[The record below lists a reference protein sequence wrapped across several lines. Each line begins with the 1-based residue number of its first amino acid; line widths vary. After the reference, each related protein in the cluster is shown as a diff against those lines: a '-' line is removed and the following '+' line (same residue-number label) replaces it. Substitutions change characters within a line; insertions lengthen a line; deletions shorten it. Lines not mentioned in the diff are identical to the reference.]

1 MAIIIG
7 TVLCLLSIA
16 VLLYPFFKAPRAGL
30 VAGILENAGLEN
42 AGRENDGESP
52 QKLESV
58 YQAIRTLQLEHEL
71 GRIPDSSY
79 QDQLDA
85 YRFEAAEILRSRAL
99 AQTVGN
105 DASQDSRASA
115 ESEEAALERE
125 ILLARALIA
134 PAPIPT
140 GPVTQESSNP
150 ETVA

>member
-16 VLLYPFFKAPRAGL
+16 VLLYPFFKARRGGLAAGT
-30 VAGILENAGLEN
+30 LENAGLEN
-42 AGRENDGESP
+42 DGESP
-52 QKLESV
+52 QELESV
-58 YQAIRTLQLEHEL
+58 YQAIRTLQLEHQL
-71 GRIPDSSY
+71 GRVPDSSY

-85 YRFEAAEILRSRAL
+85 YRLEAAEILRSRTL
-99 AQTVGN
+99 ARPLGK
-105 DASQDSRASA
+105 DASRDVDASA

-150 ETVA
+150 ETGT

>member
-7 TVLCLLSIA
+7 AVLSLLCIA
-16 VLLYPFFKAPRAGL
+16 VLFYPFFKAQRAGL
-30 VAGILENAGLEN
+30 AAGTLENAGLEN
-42 AGRENDGESP
+42 DGESP
-52 QKLESV
+52 QELESV
-58 YQAIRTLQLEHEL
+58 YQAIRTLQLEHQL
-71 GRIPDSSY
+71 GRVPDSSY

-85 YRFEAAEILRSRAL
+85 YRLEAAEILRSRAL
-99 AQTVGN
+99 ARSLGK
-105 DASQDSRASA
+105 DASRDGGASA

-125 ILLARALIA
+125 ILLARALIV

>member
-7 TVLCLLSIA
+7 AVLCLLSIA

-30 VAGILENAGLEN
+30 GAPTPENAGLKH
-42 AGRENDGESP
+42 DGESP
-52 QKLESV
+52 QELESV
-58 YQAIRTLQLEHEL
+58 YQAIRTLQLEHQL
-71 GRIPDSSY
+71 GRIPDVSY
-79 QDQLDA
+79 QNQLDA
-85 YRFEAAEILRSRAL
+85 YRLEAAEILRSRAL
-99 AQTVGN
+99 ARSLGK
-105 DASQDSRASA
+105 DATQDPDALG

-134 PAPIPT
+134 PAPIST